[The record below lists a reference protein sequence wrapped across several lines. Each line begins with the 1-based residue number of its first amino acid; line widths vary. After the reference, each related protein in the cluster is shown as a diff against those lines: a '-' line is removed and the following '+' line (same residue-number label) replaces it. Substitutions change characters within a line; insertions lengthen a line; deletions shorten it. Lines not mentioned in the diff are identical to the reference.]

1 VEFALFAV
9 FAFLGQKSR
18 RKQNANKYNTPNQES
33 FMRKILTKIVTLF
46 LITVLSVTA
55 FAGCALITTDT
66 DRDMA
71 QVVATV
77 QIEDD
82 VTADHIHKIEMLS
95 AFMSYG
101 YMYVQQYGYTVEA
114 TYEMILKNL
123 VQNKIIIQGARVE
136 LANMYNAANANGDQF
151 LAYFIDNATATGN
164 INASAASM
172 GEDYTVEEL
181 QRVVSELEK
190 YLTPFEIAQA
200 KHTIRTSINQ
210 LVETYAEDDEEE
222 DEKEDETFEARA
234 VPTQKENEAEYEYQ
248 LLKSDDGDADLYEYT
263 DYDLEVALAALKGVS
278 GAEEGLKDCEDV
290 WHLNKYV
297 FDNYAIDLS
306 GSNLKAFNVAIEDLK
321 KNGLI
326 AQDEKQDV
334 KTNADNAMNYSY
346 FLASLKN
353 QYESMIVSKYENSL
367 VSGLKGSLSNDKIW
381 EQYQAELK
389 AQTENYL
396 NGVTSYESALES
408 VTEETFVLCNP
419 YEGYGYVA
427 NLLIGFSDE
436 QAAALSAEQSKA
448 GATAATIEAKRTQ
461 LLGQLQVKDQR
472 ESWVY
477 SSYGEYANGEFSFDK
492 KYFVSESSYDKLGK
506 FLGEVFVY
514 DEEGSVGE
522 NEDGVEETTWRFSN
536 VIPTSISFDSFI
548 NDYVNALLG
557 TSLTAV
563 NGSKGTFDLTDDKR
577 DMLDDLIYAFSTDPG
592 SLGSYLGY
600 AYSPFTSATTY
611 VPEFAEA
618 AKNVVAGGVGSYELV
633 ATDFGYHLIICTK
646 KVTKGENEYATKD
659 DFVAAFSDEESLAY
673 KYAELKKDSFVS
685 TEISKVAD
693 KLINEKYEE
702 EGVVTYNKKAYKD
715 LIPETEE
722 SEDEHAGHNHNH

>member
-1 VEFALFAV
+1 
-9 FAFLGQKSR
+9 
-18 RKQNANKYNTPNQES
+18 
-33 FMRKILTKIVTLF
+33 MRKILTKIVTLF

-82 VTADHIHKIEMLS
+82 ITADHIHKIEMLS

-114 TYEMILKNL
+114 TYEMILQNL
-123 VQNKIIIQGARVE
+123 VQNKIIIQGARMA
-136 LANMYNAANANGDQF
+136 LADKYNEKVGSDDF
-151 LAYFIDNATATGN
+151 LAYFIDNATATEN
-164 INASAASM
+164 LNASAASM
-172 GEDYTVEEL
+172 GEDYGVEEL
-181 QRVVSELEK
+181 QRVVKELEK
-190 YLTPFEIAQA
+190 YLTPYEIAQA
-200 KHTIRTSINQ
+200 KHSIRTSINQ
-210 LVETYAEDDEEE
+210 LVETYAEDDEE
-222 DEKEDETFEARA
+222 DEGKEDETFEARA

-248 LLKSDDGDADLYEYT
+248 LLKSEDGDADLYEYT

-278 GAEEGLKDCEDV
+278 GAEEGLKACEDV

-297 FDNYAIDLS
+297 FDNYKIDLT
-306 GSNLKAFNVAIEDLK
+306 GSNLKAFNVAIKDLK

-326 AQDEKQDV
+326 AQDEDPGV
-334 KTNADNAMNYSY
+334 TADNADNAMNYSY
-346 FLASLKN
+346 FLISLKS

-367 VSGLKGSLSNDKIW
+367 VTENKGKLSQDKIW
-381 EQYQAELK
+381 AQYQAELK
-389 AQTENYL
+389 AQKENYE
-396 NGVTSYESALES
+396 NNVTTYESALEA

-436 QAAALSAEQSKA
+436 QAAALSAEQSRP
-448 GATAATIEAKRTQ
+448 GSNATSISAKRDALLAQ
-461 LLGQLQVKDQR
+461 LKVKDQR

-477 SSYGEYANGEFSFDK
+477 SSYGDYANGEFSFDK
-492 KYFVSESSYDKLGK
+492 KYFLSENSYDKLGK
-506 FLGEVFVY
+506 FIGKVFVY
-514 DEEGSVGE
+514 DEEGTVEE
-522 NEDGVEETTWRFSN
+522 NEDGVEETNWRFSN
-536 VIPTSISFDSFI
+536 VIPDSIPFDRFI
-548 NDYVNALLG
+548 NDYVNELLG

-563 NGSKGTFDLTDDKR
+563 NGSKGTFDLTEDKR
-577 DMLDDLIYAFSTDPG
+577 NILDDLIYAFSTDPG

-611 VPEFAEA
+611 VAEFAEA
-618 AKNVVAGGVGSYELV
+618 AKNVVEGGVGSYELV
-633 ATDFGYHLIICTK
+633 ATDFGYHLIVCTS
-646 KVTKGENEYATKD
+646 KVAQGENEYAD
-659 DFVAAFSDEESLAY
+659 DEAGKELFLKHAYGDGTVEADEESLAY
-673 KYAELKKDSFVS
+673 KYKELKLDSFVS

-722 SEDEHAGHNHNH
+722 SEDEHAGHNH

>member
-1 VEFALFAV
+1 
-9 FAFLGQKSR
+9 
-18 RKQNANKYNTPNQES
+18 
-33 FMRKILTKIVTLF
+33 MRKILTKIVTLF

-82 VTADHIHKIEMLS
+82 ITADHIHKIEMLS

-114 TYEMILKNL
+114 TYEMILRNL
-123 VQNKIIIQGARVE
+123 VQNKIIIQGARMA
-136 LANMYNAANANGDQF
+136 LADKYNEKVGSDDF
-151 LAYFIDNATATGN
+151 LAYFIDNATATEN
-164 INASAASM
+164 LNASASSM

-181 QRVVSELEK
+181 QRVVKELEK
-190 YLTPFEIAQA
+190 YLTPYEIAQA
-200 KHTIRTSINQ
+200 KHSIRTSINQ
-210 LVETYAEDDEEE
+210 LVETYAEDDEE
-222 DEKEDETFEARA
+222 DEGKEDETFEARA

-248 LLKSDDGDADLYEYT
+248 LLKSEDGDADLYEYT
-263 DYDLEVALAALKGVS
+263 DYDLEVAIAALKGVS
-278 GAEEGLKDCEDV
+278 GAEDALRACEDV

-297 FDNYAIDLS
+297 FDNYKIDLS

-346 FLASLKN
+346 FLISLKS

-367 VSGLKGSLSNDKIW
+367 VTENKGKLSQDKIW
-381 EQYQAELK
+381 AQYQAELK
-389 AQTENYL
+389 AQKENYE
-396 NGVTSYESALES
+396 NNVTTYESALEA

-419 YEGYGYVA
+419 YDEGYGYVA

-436 QAAALSAEQSKA
+436 QAAALSAEQSRP
-448 GATAATIEAKRTQ
+448 GSNAASISAKRDALLAQ
-461 LLGQLQVKDQR
+461 LKVKDQR

-477 SSYGEYANGEFSFDK
+477 SSYGEYKNGEFSFDK
-492 KYFVSESSYDKLGK
+492 KNFLSENSYDKLGK
-506 FLGEVFVY
+506 FIGKVFVY
-514 DEEGSVGE
+514 DEEGTVEE
-522 NEDGVEETTWRFSN
+522 NEDGVEETNWRFSN
-536 VIPTSISFDSFI
+536 VIPEAKPFSYLVDLFNELFEVKDTP
-548 NDYVNALLG
+548 NALKAENNSTG
-557 TSLTAV
+557 KV
-563 NGSKGTFDLTDDKR
+563 DLTEDKR
-577 DMLDDLIYAFSTDPG
+577 NILDDLIYAFSTDPG

-600 AYSPFTSATTY
+600 VYSPFTSATTY
-611 VPEFAEA
+611 VAEFAEA
-618 AKNVVAGGVGSYELV
+618 AKNVVEGGVGSYELV
-633 ATDFGYHLIICTK
+633 ATDFGYHLIVCTS
-646 KVTKGENEYATKD
+646 KVTQGENEYAD
-659 DFVAAFSDEESLAY
+659 DAEGKALFLKHAYGDGTVEADEESLAY
-673 KYAELKKDSFVS
+673 KYKELKLDSFVS

>member
-1 VEFALFAV
+1 
-9 FAFLGQKSR
+9 
-18 RKQNANKYNTPNQES
+18 
-33 FMRKILTKIVTLF
+33 MRKILTKIVTLF

-55 FAGCALITTDT
+55 FVGCALITTDT

-82 VTADHIHKIEMLS
+82 ITADHIHKIEMLS

-114 TYEMILKNL
+114 TYEMILQNL
-123 VQNKIIIQGARVE
+123 VQNKIIIQGARMA
-136 LANMYNAANANGDQF
+136 LADKYNEKVGSDDF
-151 LAYFIDNATATGN
+151 LAYFIDNATATEN
-164 INASAASM
+164 LNASAASM
-172 GEDYTVEEL
+172 GEDYTVDEL
-181 QRVVSELEK
+181 KRVVGELEK
-190 YLTPFEIAQA
+190 YLTPYEIAQA
-200 KHTIRTSINQ
+200 KHSIRTSINQ

-222 DEKEDETFEARA
+222 EGKEDETFEARA
-234 VPTQKENEAEYEYQ
+234 LPTVKENEAEYEYQ
-248 LLKSDDGDADLYEYT
+248 LREENGDAELYEYT
-263 DYDLEVALAALKGVS
+263 DYDLDVAIAALKGVS
-278 GAEEGLKDCEDV
+278 GAEEALRACKDV
-290 WHLNKYV
+290 WSLNKYV
-297 FDNYAIDLS
+297 FDNYKIDLT
-306 GSNLKAFNVAIEDLK
+306 GSNLKAFNVAIQDLK

-326 AQDEKQDV
+326 AQDEDPKV
-334 KTNADNAMNYSY
+334 KENADNAMNYSY
-346 FLASLKN
+346 FLVSLKS

-367 VSGLKGSLSNDKIW
+367 VTENKAKLSQDKIW
-381 EQYQAELK
+381 AQYQAELK
-389 AQTENYL
+389 AQKENYE
-396 NGVTSYESALES
+396 NNVTTYESALEA

-436 QAAALSAEQSKA
+436 QAAALSAEQSRP
-448 GATAATIEAKRTQ
+448 GANAASINTKRDALLAQ
-461 LLGQLQVKDQR
+461 LKVKDQR

-477 SSYGEYANGEFSFDK
+477 SSYGDYANGEFSFDK
-492 KYFVSESSYDKLGK
+492 KNFLSENSYDKLGK
-506 FLGEVFVY
+506 FIGQVFVY
-514 DEEGSVGE
+514 DEEGTVEE
-522 NEDGVEETTWRFSN
+522 NQDGVEETNWRFSN
-536 VIPTSISFDSFI
+536 VIADSISFDTFV

-563 NGSKGTFDLTDDKR
+563 NGSKGSIDLTEDKR
-577 DMLDDLIYAFSTDPG
+577 DILDDLIYAFSTDPG

-611 VPEFAEA
+611 VAEFAEA

-633 ATDFGYHLIICTK
+633 ATDFGYHLIICTS
-646 KVTKGENEYATKD
+646 KVAQGENEYAD
-659 DFVAAFSDEESLAY
+659 DAEGKALFLKHAYGDGTVEADEESLAY
-673 KYAELKKDSFVS
+673 KYKELKLDSFVS

-722 SEDEHAGHNHNH
+722 SEDEHAGHNH